1 MSQTYKKN
9 EIKTFCFAV
18 VVVEISNATR
28 YMFYIVEAAMIVIC
42 TCVCTTLL

>member
-1 MSQTYKKN
+1 MSQTYKNN
-9 EIKTFCFAV
+9 EIKIFCFAV
-18 VVVEISNATR
+18 VVVISNATR